1 MGDYTRIKFY
11 AKLRSDTPAGVLDVL
26 RATFTSEE
34 AVPTELR
41 PDHPF
46 FRAPRWEPLFQ
57 CTSAYFET
65 PGPRGLIE
73 GETTILQFHSSL
85 KNYDD
90 EIEKF
95 CDWIGPYLAEPPGT
109 VVGER
114 QFIGDPIFLIVGVGG
129 RIIELSKADEASNE
143 SV

>member
-1 MGDYTRIKFY
+1 MGDYTRIQFY
-11 AKLRSDTPAGVLDVL
+11 AKLRSDTPASVLEVL

-34 AVPTELR
+34 AVPKELR

-65 PGPRGLIE
+65 PGPRGLFE
-73 GETTILQFHSSL
+73 GETTILQFHSRL

-95 CDWIGPYLAEPPGT
+95 YGWIGPYLADPSGT

-114 QFIGDPIFLIVGVGG
+114 QFIGDAILLIVGVGG
-129 RIIELSKADEASNE
+129 RIIELSKDDKAANE

>member
-11 AKLRSDTPAGVLDVL
+11 AKLRSDTPASVLEVL

-34 AVPTELR
+34 AVPEELK

-46 FRAPRWEPLFQ
+46 FRETRWESLFL
-57 CTSAYFET
+57 CTSVYFET
-65 PGPRGLIE
+65 PEPRGLVE
-73 GETTILQFHSSL
+73 GDTTILQFHSSL
-85 KNYDD
+85 KDYDV

-114 QFIGDPIFLIVGVGG
+114 QFIGDPILLIVGVDG

>member
-11 AKLRSDTPAGVLDVL
+11 AKLRSDTPASVLEVL

-34 AVPTELR
+34 AVSKELR

-57 CTSAYFET
+57 CTSVYFET
-65 PGPRGLIE
+65 PGSRGLVE
-73 GETTILQFHSSL
+73 GKTTILQFHSSL

-114 QFIGDPIFLIVGVGG
+114 QFIGDPILLIVGVGG

>member
-1 MGDYTRIKFY
+1 VGDYTRITFCG
-11 AKLRSDTPAGVLDVL
+11 KLRSDTPANVLEVL

-34 AVPTELR
+34 AVPQELR

-46 FRAPRWEPLFQ
+46 FRAPRWEPSFQ

-65 PGPRGLIE
+65 PGPRGLVE
-73 GETTILQFHSSL
+73 GETAILQFHSSL

-95 CDWIGPYLAEPPGT
+95 CDWIGPYLAEPPVT
-109 VVGER
+109 VVGEK
-114 QFIGDPIFLIVGVGG
+114 QFIGDPILLVVGVDS
-129 RIIELSKADEASNE
+129 RIIECQRPMKP
-143 SV
+143 